1 MIRSSIKI
9 TFIIFII
16 LTAMAVIFLN
26 KYVFKDASIFYP
38 DFIKNALVIGWDKTG
53 NIKLAATEFK
63 NWRKLAQENEE
74 LRHKNNEFIR
84 AAAALDDLKNE
95 NEFLRKA
102 LNIIPKING
111 IEENA
116 AVITEEGILVGQVRQ
131 VFKNF
136 SKILFIADP
145 NFKINAKVA
154 GSDTVGI
161 ARGALKDGLLFDLIV
176 QGDQIKEGDLIVS
189 SGNDLM
195 PSALNIGTV
204 SLVEVNETKIFKK
217 VKIMPAVNKIKL
229 GRVLIIKP

>member
-1 MIRSSIKI
+1 M
-9 TFIIFII
+9 
-16 LTAMAVIFLN
+16 
-26 KYVFKDASIFYP
+26 
-38 DFIKNALVIGWDKTG
+38 
-53 NIKLAATEFK
+53 
-63 NWRKLAQENEE
+63 
-74 LRHKNNEFIR
+74 
-84 AAAALDDLKNE
+84 
-95 NEFLRKA
+95 
-102 LNIIPKING
+102 
-111 IEENA
+111 
-116 AVITEEGILVGQVRQ
+116 VGQVRQ